1 MTNISSGTSTES
13 VAAVRAIVIEHRPW
27 FIALG
32 LVLLVLG
39 GLAIMFPLLTTIAT
53 KVFIGWLFLIGG
65 FAHVIH
71 AFSTRTWGAFV
82 LDVLEGALYVF
93 AGVWLAFFPL
103 AGILTL
109 TVFVAFLFIFQGVVE
124 SAIAFR
130 VRPAQGWG
138 WMLFAGIVAIL
149 AGCLIIAGLPS
160 TAAWALGVLVGVK
173 LMTSGWA
180 YLILALDARK

>member
-1 MTNISSGTSTES
+1 MANASPNALSDART
-13 VAAVRAIVIEHRPW
+13 AVQSIVREHRPW

-65 FAHVIH
+65 VAHVIH
-71 AFSTRTWGAFV
+71 AFSTRSWGGFL
-82 LDVLEGALYVF
+82 LDLLEGLLYVF
-93 AGVWLAFFPL
+93 AGVWLAFFPI

-109 TVFVAFLFIFQGVVE
+109 TIFVAFLFIIQGIVE

-138 WMLFAGIVAIL
+138 WMLFAGLAAVL
-149 AGCLIIAGLPS
+149 AGGMIIAGLPS
-160 TAAWALGVLVGVK
+160 TAAWAIGFLVGIK

-180 YLILALDARK
+180 YLLLALGARS